1 MATGLHKFPPIEGVR
16 WFNVFVLVGTPLIA
30 LYGLIFVTPD
40 RRTVVFAL
48 AYYLF
53 SMIGEIS
60 SSCFHRLW
68 SHRSYNACFPLQVF
82 LILGGTSSVQGSCYW
97 WARGH
102 RSHHRWTD
110 TEKDPYDSSRGLLW
124 THVGWIIFKSKL
136 RSGPVDSSDLG
147 KDPLIQWT
155 HYHYFP
161 LAAFFGY
168 ALPALIPALWHD
180 PWTLNQGGFCFSA
193 AMRLTIAH
201 HCTFAI
207 NSVAHYLGSTPYDDA
222 LSPKDHFLSAI
233 LTMGEGYHNFHHQ
246 FPMDYRNAY
255 LWYQYDPTKW
265 FIAVCKLFG
274 LASNLRVFP
283 SNEIA
288 KGALTMKLKHLK
300 QVQES
305 ITWPPA
311 VENLPIVTWE
321 SFQEESKIRP
331 LILVSGFIH
340 DVSRFLD
347 SHPGGASY
355 LTKNSGKDMTASF
368 FGGVYRHSNAAHNL
382 MSMMRVGVLAGG
394 GCPPNQTIPPSQI
407 LFVASRQDN
416 GIQES

>member
-1 MATGLHKFPPIEGVR
+1 MATELHKFPPIEGVR
-16 WFNVFVLVGTPLIA
+16 WFNVAVLVLTPLAAI
-30 LYGLIFVTPD
+30 YGLVFVPLD
-40 RRTVVFAL
+40 RRTVIFAC

-53 SMIGEIS
+53 SMIGITAG
-60 SSCFHRLW
+60 FHRLW
-68 SHRSYNACFPLQVF
+68 SHRSYNACLPLQIF
-82 LILGGTSSVQGSCYW
+82 LMLGGISSVQGSCYF

-124 THVGWIIFKSKL
+124 THIGWILFKSKL

-155 HYHYFP
+155 HHNYFP

-168 ALPALIPALWHD
+168 ALPALIPALWND
-180 PWTLNQGGFCFSA
+180 PWGGFCFSA

-207 NSVAHYLGSTPYDDA
+207 NSIAHYLGSTPYDDR
-222 LSPKDHFLSAI
+222 LSPRDHFLSAI

-265 FIAVCKLFG
+265 FIASCKFLG

-305 ITWPPA
+305 ITWPQA
-311 VENLPIVTWE
+311 IEELPIVTWE
-321 SFQEESKIRP
+321 NFQEESKTRS
-331 LILVSGFIH
+331 LLLVSGFIH
-340 DVSRFLD
+340 DVSGFLD
-347 SHPGGASY
+347 QHPGGETY
-355 LTKNSGKDMTASF
+355 LTRNSGKDMTASF

-382 MSMMRVGVLAGG
+382 MSMMRVGVLVGG
-394 GCPPNQTIPPSQI
+394 GCPPNQAITPSQV
-407 LFVASRQDN
+407 LFVATRQQDDRTIPN
-416 GIQES
+416 